1 MRKEWV
7 VNVSSSNASPL
18 LTDLYQLTMMDAYY
32 RLGME
37 QLAVFEFFVRR
48 LPDRRNFL
56 VAAGLEQVLDYLESL
71 HFSDSDLAWLDSTRR
86 FSPTLLERLQ
96 KFKFS
101 GHVYALPEGT
111 VFFANEP
118 VVRIEAPLP
127 QAQLVESRIVN
138 LLQYQIL
145 VASKAARCRISA
157 QGTQLIDFGMR
168 RAHGAEAALF
178 AARAG
183 FIAGVDATATV
194 ESSRRFGMPAVGTMA
209 HSFIQAHDL
218 ELEAFRNFAACEP
231 ENLVLLI
238 DTYDTQRGAL
248 RIVELAKALR
258 KDGVQVKGVRIDSGD
273 LGAEARQVR
282 DILDANGCKSVR
294 IFVSGNVDEYSIE
307 ALRRAKAPI
316 DAFCVG
322 TRLAVSADVPALD
335 CAYKLQQYAGRPR
348 AKRSPLKETWPGP
361 HQVYR
366 QYDPHGRI
374 AMDMLACADEIFEGK
389 ALLRETMIHGQRT
402 CPSPSLQEVREL
414 CAEELATLPMDL
426 RALEKAGQP
435 PTKVSERLHALAAE
449 VAETPR

>member
-1 MRKEWV
+1 V
-7 VNVSSSNASPL
+7 NASKSDAASLPL

-37 QLAVFEFFVRR
+37 QTAVFEFFVRR
-48 LPDRRNFL
+48 LPERRNFL
-56 VAAGLEQVLDYLESL
+56 VAAGLEQVLDYLETL
-71 HFSDSDLAWLDSTRR
+71 RFSDSDLAWLEATRR
-86 FSPTLLERLQ
+86 FSPALLERLQ
-96 KFKFS
+96 RFKFS
-101 GHVYALPEGT
+101 GQVYALPEGT
-111 VFFANEP
+111 VFFANQP
-118 VVRIEAPLP
+118 LVRVEAPLP
-127 QAQLVESRIVN
+127 QAQLIESRIVS
-138 LLQYQIL
+138 LLQYQTL

-157 QGTQLIDFGMR
+157 RDTQLIDFGMR
-168 RAHGAEAALF
+168 RAHGADAALF
-178 AARAG
+178 SARAG

-218 ELEAFRNFAACEP
+218 EVEAFRNFAACEP

-238 DTYDTQRGAL
+238 DTYDTHRGAL
-248 RIVELAKALR
+248 RVVELAKSLR
-258 KDGVQVKGVRIDSGD
+258 KEGVQVKGVRIDSGD
-273 LGAEARQVR
+273 LAVEARQVR
-282 DILDANGCKSVR
+282 DILDANGCKNVR
-294 IFVSGNVDEYSIE
+294 IFVSGNIDEYAIE
-307 ALRRAKAPI
+307 AMKCANAPI

-322 TRLAVSADVPALD
+322 TRLAVSADVPSLD
-335 CAYKLQQYAGRPR
+335 CAYKLQHYAGRPR

-366 QYDPHGRI
+366 QYDSHGRI

-389 ALLRETMIHGQRT
+389 PLLRETMIHGQRT
-402 CPSPSLQEVREL
+402 CPSPSLGEVREF

-449 VAETPR
+449 VAEVPR